1 MQGAAMQALLCGA
14 TAVVAAAAGDAAAR
28 EVPPAAAAG
37 RGAAFRCHSGGTIP
51 HSNRSAA
58 AAACDG
64 VAGEE
69 CGYACD
75 AGYLAVGRHVCQDY
89 STMGVRVIDE
99 AFFGG
104 RCDKLC
110 GSSAADWSCAG
121 GLVPVRPSGT
131 ISDARQCQWPR
142 VPLTPNQQFC
152 QEPHA
157 AQLSE

>member
-1 MQGAAMQALLCGA
+1 MQGTAMQALLCGA
-14 TAVVAAAAGDAAAR
+14 TAVVAAAAGNAAAR
-28 EVPPAAAAG
+28 EVPAG

-64 VAGEE
+64 LAGEE

-75 AGYLAVGRHVCQDY
+75 AGYLAVGRHVCQNY
-89 STMGVRVIDE
+89 STMGVSVIDE

-110 GSSAADWSCAG
+110 GSSAADWSCAS

-131 ISDARQCQWPR
+131 LSDARQCQWP
-142 VPLTPNQQFC
+142 LKTPNQQFC
-152 QEPHA
+152 QEPQA